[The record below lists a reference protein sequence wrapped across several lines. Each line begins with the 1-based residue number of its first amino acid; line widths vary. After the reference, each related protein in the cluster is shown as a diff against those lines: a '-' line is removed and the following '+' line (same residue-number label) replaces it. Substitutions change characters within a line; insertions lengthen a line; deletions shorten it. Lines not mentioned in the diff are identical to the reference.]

1 MKGKNEMRARVL
13 SAIMTGTMVVSLCP
27 SAAFAV
33 SGDAVAKDGT
43 YQKTVTVVND
53 SEDEDDWEN
62 YDLNISLTVTEG
74 KISAITAE
82 PGDNY
87 DPSNQGYVDKAV
99 SKTKGIATLLNGAD
113 ATENSVIDWD
123 VVSGA
128 TCTSN
133 AVKSAVL
140 AMIQEA
146 EEAGLEENTGSGEE
160 PGTGEEVGEGAD
172 TGKNQ
177 QETSGSITIAGVDY
191 NWISEEKEGYTQIA
205 DSGIYYA
212 VAEGNTALTGTL
224 YGTASLSFTDFY
236 AGDTSRE
243 NYDTISSA
251 TTSKYTLFANE
262 DISEVTEDGYEIYG
276 VKNVNVAVD
285 AKTYVEAQILSAA
298 NKLPSTGVYT
308 KAATITLNEE
318 AKEEASQY
326 KTLQADG
333 TYSATKAN
341 IAATVTDATAS
352 LNTSSNWGDYEIDL
366 KETTTSYIRNS
377 RDDAAFEVNSQ
388 IQGLI
393 LETTDGTKVGMRYL
407 DEIWVQPYEVAFSKD
422 SELVGKTVNK
432 ITFVMPNA
440 TYVYELADG
449 VYVKEQLKENMKVTA
464 TFEDENTVKVTGLK
478 DFTNPKVSVY
488 YVEGSG
494 RNKVTTYYAQD
505 VEAKDG
511 VVSLEQAATEGLT
524 YTVKVTSDDYVD
536 TTVSAEFSAAEAGDA
551 NVNSITIAGVNYNWI
566 SEEKEG
572 YTQIADSG
580 IYYAVAEGNTA
591 LTGTLYGTAS
601 LSFTDFYAGDT
612 SRENYD
618 TISSATTS
626 KYTLFANED
635 ISEVTEDGYEIYGVK
650 NVNVAVDAKTYV
662 EAQILSA
669 ANKLPSTGVYTK
681 AATITLNEEAKE
693 EASQYK
699 TLQADGTYS
708 ATKANIAATVTDA
721 TASLNT
727 SSNWGDY
734 EIDLKE
740 TTTSYIRNSRD
751 DAAFEVNSQIQG
763 LILETTDGTKVG
775 MRYLDEIWVQ
785 PYEVAFSKDS
795 ELVGKT
801 VNKITF
807 VMPNA
812 TYVYELADGVYV
824 KEQLKENMKVTA
836 TFEDENTV
844 KVTGLKDFTNPKVS
858 VYYVEGSGR
867 NKVTTYYA
875 QDVEAKDGVVSL
887 EQAATEGLTYTVKV
901 TSDDYVDTTVSVEFS
916 AAEAGD
922 NSGSDS
928 GNEESSDSNSDTT
941 SEDESSS
948 ENNTDSNAGENS
960 GTSDTSSGTTDTEPT
975 ATTETTSTTEPAAT
989 TATTSTAS
997 TTAVTTQENTY
1008 QSAEGYAMRS
1018 LEQNTVKID
1027 GLASL
1032 LPEGTQ
1038 ISVSQLTSETD
1049 LARAKTAM
1057 NGVLQENCDYVVY
1070 EIDLSNSSGT
1080 EIHELAGYVS
1090 VTMAIPSGLVV
1101 GNGNTIVVYRL
1112 NDDGTLTKCTTT
1124 VKDGKVTFLTNHF
1137 STFIFSEEPLEE
1149 TTVKT
1154 GDETGKQIYMICLL
1168 LLLGMGILYLGN
1180 KRKSLKL

>member
-1 MKGKNEMRARVL
+1 MRGKNEMRARVL

-53 SEDEDDWEN
+53 SEDEDDWGN

-87 DPSNQGYVDKAV
+87 DSSNQGYVDKAV

-160 PGTGEEVGEGAD
+160 PGVGEAPEAGEEPGAREE
-172 TGKNQ
+172 Q
-177 QETSGSITIAGVDY
+177 QETSGYVTIAGVNY
-191 NWISEEKEGYTQIA
+191 NWVSEEKEGYTQIA

-212 VAEGNTALTGTL
+212 VAEENTALTGTL

-243 NYDTISSA
+243 SYDTISSA

-262 DISEVTEDGYEIYG
+262 DISEVTEEGYKIYG

-285 AKTYVEAQILSAA
+285 AETYVEAQILSAA
-298 NKLPSTGVYT
+298 NKLPSAGVYT
-308 KAATITLNEE
+308 KAASITLNEE
-318 AKEEASQY
+318 AKEETSQY

-333 TYSATKAN
+333 TYSATKVN

-366 KETTTSYIRNS
+366 QETSTNYIRNS
-377 RDDAAFEVNSQ
+377 RDDAAFAVNSQ

-422 SELVGKTVNK
+422 SELVGKTVNR

-478 DFTNPKVSVY
+478 DFTNPKVAVY

-511 VVSLEQAATEGLT
+511 VVSLEQAAT
-524 YTVKVTSDDYVD
+524 
-536 TTVSAEFSAAEAGDA
+536 AG
-551 NVNSITIAGVNYNWI
+551 
-566 SEEKEG
+566 
-572 YTQIADSG
+572 
-580 IYYAVAEGNTA
+580 
-591 LTGTLYGTAS
+591 
-601 LSFTDFYAGDT
+601 F
-612 SRENYD
+612 
-618 TISSATTS
+618 
-626 KYTLFANED
+626 
-635 ISEVTEDGYEIYGVK
+635 
-650 NVNVAVDAKTYV
+650 
-662 EAQILSA
+662 
-669 ANKLPSTGVYTK
+669 
-681 AATITLNEEAKE
+681 
-693 EASQYK
+693 
-699 TLQADGTYS
+699 
-708 ATKANIAATVTDA
+708 
-721 TASLNT
+721 
-727 SSNWGDY
+727 
-734 EIDLKE
+734 
-740 TTTSYIRNSRD
+740 
-751 DAAFEVNSQIQG
+751 
-763 LILETTDGTKVG
+763 
-775 MRYLDEIWVQ
+775 
-785 PYEVAFSKDS
+785 
-795 ELVGKT
+795 
-801 VNKITF
+801 
-807 VMPNA
+807 
-812 TYVYELADGVYV
+812 
-824 KEQLKENMKVTA
+824 
-836 TFEDENTV
+836 
-844 KVTGLKDFTNPKVS
+844 
-858 VYYVEGSGR
+858 
-867 NKVTTYYA
+867 
-875 QDVEAKDGVVSL
+875 
-887 EQAATEGLTYTVKV
+887 TYTVKV

-922 NSGSDS
+922 NSGSDN

-941 SEDESSS
+941 SEDKSSS

-960 GTSDTSSGTTDTEPT
+960 GTSDTSSGTTDAEPT

-1070 EIDLSNSSGT
+1070 EIDLSNLSGT

-1154 GDETGKQIYMICLL
+1154 GDETEKQIYMICLL